1 MYRAGLHYFSY
12 PKIENSHFLPPPPR
26 LLGRSDFKLCAHT
39 NMPLH
44 LGINGTLELGRER
57 EAEGIEE
64 AKKEKYSSEG

>member
-1 MYRAGLHYFSY
+1 
-12 PKIENSHFLPPPPR
+12 
-26 LLGRSDFKLCAHT
+26 
-39 NMPLH
+39 MPLH